1 MSGMPERVFVIW
13 QDRMG
18 IQEED
23 QKQAELY
30 IFLQLYMYEKSR
42 NNDVTHSTHRSV
54 ENIKAMSRLTQ
65 AHIISH

>member
-23 QKQAELY
+23 QEQAELY
-30 IFLQLYMYEKSR
+30 IFLQLYLHEEGR
-42 NNDVTHSTHRSV
+42 NNDVTHSTHSSV